1 MAAAQWIDATT
12 NRTMVS
18 TVWGA
23 LESRF
28 GWAEHVREEVKSSFW
43 VANRATKKVK
53 IERVMGPRISMAS
66 AGWGYATTNQRATV
80 SMGYR

>member
-1 MAAAQWIDATT
+1 MIS
-12 NRTMVS
+12 V
-18 TVWGA
+18 VWGA

-28 GWAEHVREEVKSSFW
+28 GWAEHVREVVKSSFW

-66 AGWGYATTNQRATV
+66 AGWGCATTNRRATV
-80 SMGYR
+80 LLGYR